1 MNINWLKQNWKILAL
16 AVLAILYSFGTS
28 DILWVVL
35 FIYGMIIRYFL
46 TATIPEKLL
55 NFFKV
60 TIWVVFFLWMASMF
74 YVNYYLPHG
83 DSYPTGDVVCQNDD
97 RGPCGEQYKEDLSGL
112 GIPNWAKFIRG
123 SAGELMWIGLLFA
136 GIVISSKNNNEE
148 S

>member
-1 MNINWLKQNWKILAL
+1 MKWLKQNWKILAL
-16 AVLAILYSFGTS
+16 AILAILYSFWTS

-46 TATIPEKLL
+46 IATIPEKLL
-55 NFFKV
+55 NFFRV
-60 TIWVVFFLWMASMF
+60 TIWVIFFLWTASMF

-97 RGPCGEQYKEDLSGL
+97 RGPCAEQYKEDMSDLN
-112 GIPNWAKFIRG
+112 IPNWAKFLRSSG
-123 SAGELMWIGLLFA
+123 GFLTWMGLLLV
-136 GIVISSKNNNEE
+136 GIMISSKNKNEE